1 MILQILGA
9 AGAGKSTLG
18 TLMARQT
25 GLPLLH
31 ADFYRWQDD
40 QFEQMRPISVRRAML
55 AQDMACRPSF
65 LLDGGLSSWL
75 PEGLLQ
81 PDLLLLVRCPQK
93 TRMER
98 LAQRDAGIFGMGG
111 GIRAIRLRGNQ
122 FPSLS
127 YGSAGPNALPQSDP
141 MEQCAA
147 GNPAPPSDS
156 VPPNVIKFYPT
167 ILFPS
172 TTGPRLAAPKE
183 KTLGRFFGQTGCG
196 GERMVIFPI
205 DKQTVVCYFNFRT
218 TNSLFK
224 EESLCTQNVCRLCWP
239 LWR

>member
-31 ADFYRWQDD
+31 ADFYRRQDD

-98 LAQRDAGIFGMGG
+98 LAQRE
-111 GIRAIRLRGNQ
+111 RNR
-122 FPSLS
+122 
-127 YGSAGPNALPQSDP
+127 YGQDCFSPLHPHFQLTQ
-141 MEQCAA
+141 EFLEWAA
-147 GNPAPPSDS
+147 G
-156 VPPNVIKFYPT
+156 YEQYG
-167 ILFPS
+167 L
-172 TTGPRLAAPKE
+172 E
-183 KTLGRFFGQTGCG
+183 
-196 GERMVIFPI
+196 E
-205 DKQTVVCYFNFRT
+205 
-218 TNSLFK
+218 TNSLVSHMALLARTPCP
-224 EESLCTQNVCRLCWP
+224 SLI
-239 LWR
+239 LWNNAPPETLLRQATAFLQML